1 MVLGYF
7 PDIPDLSSEARGKTT
22 SKSLNYKRN
31 KSLKRNRYLCLEFK
45 ILVTAETASLCF
57 SENINTVPVALNC
70 FLKGSPQIFFKES
83 PVLSVNKNKYGGW

>member
-22 SKSLNYKRN
+22 SKSIIKVIN
-31 KSLKRNRYLCLEFK
+31 LKRNRYLCLEFK

-57 SENINTVPVALNC
+57 SGNIHTVPVALNC